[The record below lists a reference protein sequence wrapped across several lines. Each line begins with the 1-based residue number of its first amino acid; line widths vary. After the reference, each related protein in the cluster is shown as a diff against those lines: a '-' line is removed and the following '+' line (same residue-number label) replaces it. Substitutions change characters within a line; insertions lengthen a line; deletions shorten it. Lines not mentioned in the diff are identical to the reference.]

1 MLRSRPTSHPRVP
14 EPPETTLSPP
24 RSDGVP
30 DSVVS
35 STQAAPALSSCC
47 SRFPSPSLLHCNGE
61 NWGRSWPEERT
72 IGVVSSSGTRPTEA
86 GQLQED
92 RAADPGVGPFDGEE
106 VLVIDG

>member
-30 DSVVS
+30 DPVVS

-61 NWGRSWPEERT
+61 NWGRSWPEKRT
-72 IGVVSSSGTRPTEA
+72 IGVVSSSAALGMVGRTYSCPVEAHLLFNMRRTRTCK
-86 GQLQED
+86 G
-92 RAADPGVGPFDGEE
+92 
-106 VLVIDG
+106 

>member
-30 DSVVS
+30 DTVVS
-35 STQAAPALSSCC
+35 STQAAPSLSSCC

-72 IGVVSSSGTRPTEA
+72 IGVVSSSVQSLGRRPPPSEVA
-86 GQLQED
+86 Q
-92 RAADPGVGPFDGEE
+92 VGPFDGEE